1 MMKREMTTA
10 MRVASANEGNG
21 DGVEGGKQATARRVM
36 VTATTVVG
44 KDESGGNCNEG
55 GRQ

>member
-1 MMKREMTTA
+1 MKREMTTA